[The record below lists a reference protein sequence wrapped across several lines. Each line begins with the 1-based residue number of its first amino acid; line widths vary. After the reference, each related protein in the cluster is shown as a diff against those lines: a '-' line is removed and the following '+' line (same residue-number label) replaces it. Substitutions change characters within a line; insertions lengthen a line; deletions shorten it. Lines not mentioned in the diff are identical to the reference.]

1 MAIHSNLLPKKIFL
15 EDYKGNYTQFIDA
28 VYEVFERDFIKHR
41 PVFGGFKLGLK
52 YHPAFQERAY
62 TFYHMTHKGD
72 IESERTPDLRRCECM
87 PWGRPTIENVNK
99 YSLKFWEQRRKGK
112 HRICIWL
119 ETEDDVDYFF
129 VLDVRKTF
137 LLPWTAFV
145 AEYKNETRKKEREY
159 QEWLASQKGI
169 IYTTDELVRKIMD
182 EMP

>member
-1 MAIHSNLLPKKIFL
+1 L
-15 EDYKGNYTQFIDA
+15 EDYKGNYAHFIDA

-72 IESERTPDLRRCECM
+72 IESERTPDLRRCECIS
-87 PWGRPTIENVNK
+87 WGRPTIENVSE
-99 YSLKFWEQRRKGK
+99 YSLKFWEQRRKSK
-112 HRICIWL
+112 RRICIWL

-129 VLDVRKTF
+129 VLEIRKTF
-137 LLPWTAFV
+137 ILPWTAFV
-145 AEYKNETRKKEREY
+145 AEYKHETIKKEREY
-159 QEWLASQKGI
+159 QEWLASLNGVT
-169 IYTTDELVRKIMD
+169 YTPYELVGKMMS